1 MHAGRSGLAHTP
13 AIKAVPIDYDG
24 RALRLRDQVQSGL
37 NLFLPL
43 KNPAQMPALIRCLR
57 ALQPQTRI
65 ALESLHYVHFARFVP
80 TPDGS
85 TLMVITT
92 YDGEL
97 DAYLMDFVGTMGE
110 IFTAILE
117 FVRDA
122 PRLPVQK
129 YPRDF
134 CEFVRRNN
142 IDEAPWSAY
151 PQLTVLDVLDAQRR
165 V

>member
-1 MHAGRSGLAHTP
+1 MHQGRFELAATP
-13 AIKAVPIDYDG
+13 ASAPGPIDYDG
-24 RALRLRDQVQSGL
+24 RELRLREQVQGGL

-43 KNPAQMPALIRCLR
+43 KNRTQMPALIRCLR

-65 ALESLHYVHFARFVP
+65 ALQSLHYVHFARFVP

-97 DAYLMDFVGTMGE
+97 EPYLMDFVGSMGT

-122 PRLPVQK
+122 PPLPVQR
-129 YPRDF
+129 YPREFCDF
-134 CEFVRRNN
+134 VKRNN

-151 PQLTVLDVLDAQRR
+151 PQLTVLDVLQAQRR
-165 V
+165 G